1 MNALVSYVAYLE
13 KTMWPVGLSVRYPHP
28 GASLPAWKVVT
39 AAGILLAVTAVAI
52 RWLRSRPYV
61 AVGWLWYLGTLVPV
75 IGLVQAGD
83 QAMADRYSYIPL
95 VGVFVAI
102 AWGVR
107 DASSAWPRGRP
118 VIVWLAAAAVVMLT
132 ATAWSQTRY
141 WRDSITLY
149 EHSLSVVEGDPLLH
163 YNLANELRE
172 QGRLDDAV
180 RHYQDAIRFDPA
192 YVAAHTNLGPIL
204 AQQGRT
210 DEAIAHYATALRLKP
225 DLAETHNNLGMLLGE
240 QGKIADAIPHF
251 EEAVRLKP
259 ELEGARQNLEVARK
273 IVGVH

>member
-1 MNALVSYVAYLE
+1 
-13 KTMWPVGLSVRYPHP
+13 
-28 GASLPAWKVVT
+28 
-39 AAGILLAVTAVAI
+39 
-52 RWLRSRPYV
+52 
-61 AVGWLWYLGTLVPV
+61 V

-273 IVGVH
+273 IAGVH